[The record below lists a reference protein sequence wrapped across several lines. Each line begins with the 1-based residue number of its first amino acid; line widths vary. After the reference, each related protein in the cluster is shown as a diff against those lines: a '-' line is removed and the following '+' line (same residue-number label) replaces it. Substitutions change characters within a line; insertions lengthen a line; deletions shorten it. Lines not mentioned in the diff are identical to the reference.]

1 MAFGG
6 GLYTEQN
13 KVLPGAYHKFSSENT
28 NTTVYAER
36 GLVGLITPT
45 DWSNGELTRL
55 VVPALEVEH
64 EGAYVWPRDAVKVLG
79 YSATVDVPERYT
91 GAADLAKFVPV
102 FVREVFRHAV
112 GCFIYPLLG
121 SNKAK
126 ASCTLCTAKKYGERG
141 NKLALTVTE
150 LPENHFTV
158 TTLLDGVAVD
168 EQMVAKYDELVD
180 NDFVAFDKSG
190 TLSATA
196 SMALSGGLAGT
207 VDVADIELA
216 VERLGSYGVNI
227 VCPMHKLT
235 DTKVL
240 NAVITQNEKYGHW
253 MQMIGEHTGELV
265 PTGGSEYLIAPDVA
279 NDSINLMLLFPY
291 LAGAEAACEL
301 RTEIANRSLD
311 SELLRY
317 LVDKEGMKP
326 PTQEQLEHG
335 IRAGYMMLHT
345 VGNDWRVLNDD
356 NTYIKYTPTKD
367 KNFHKNQ
374 VVRVLF
380 TMANDRTGIFV
391 NEFANKAGTRE
402 LDRNAYKMRLVKS
415 AQYFYSI
422 GALAEFDTA
431 DITVEAGAQSDA
443 YYVKAFTRPNLA
455 VNKVYHDTVVAAFRG

>member
-45 DWSNGELTRL
+45 DWSDGELTRL
-55 VVPALEVEH
+55 VVPALEVDH
-64 EGAYVWPRDAVKVLG
+64 EGAYVWPRDAVKALG
-79 YSATVDVPERYT
+79 YSANVDAPDKYN
-91 GAADLAKFVPV
+91 GLSDLAKFAPV
-102 FVREVFRHAV
+102 FVREVFRNAV
-112 GCFIYPLLG
+112 GCFVYPLLG

-126 ASCTLCTAKKYGERG
+126 ASCTLGTAKKYGERG
-141 NKLALTVTE
+141 NKLAITVTA
-150 LPENHFTV
+150 LQDKQFNV
-158 TTLLDGVAVD
+158 ITLLDGQIVD
-168 EQMVAKYDELVD
+168 EQTVSAYNELVD
-180 NDFVAFDKSG
+180 NDFVIFDKEA

-196 SMALSGGLAGT
+196 SMTFSGGLAGT
-207 VDVADIELA
+207 VDAAEIELA

-235 DTKVL
+235 DLKVL

-253 MQMIGEHTGELV
+253 MQMIGEHAKGLV
-265 PTGGSEYLIAPDVA
+265 PSGGSEYLIAPDVA
-279 NDSINLMLLFPY
+279 NDKINLMLLFPY
-291 LAGAEAACEL
+291 IAGLEAACEL

-311 SELLRY
+311 SEMLRY
-317 LVDKEGMKP
+317 LIDKEGMKP
-326 PTQEQLEHG
+326 PTQEQLELG

-380 TMANDRTGIFV
+380 TMANDRTGIFI

-415 AQYFYSI
+415 AQHFYNI

-431 DITVEAGAQSDA
+431 DITVEAGEQSDA
-443 YYVKAFTRPNLA
+443 YYVKTFTRPNLA
-455 VNKVYHDTVVAAFRG
+455 VNKVYHDTIVAAFRG

>member
-45 DWSNGELTRL
+45 DWSDGELTRL
-55 VVPALEVEH
+55 VVPALEVDH
-64 EGAYVWPRDAVKVLG
+64 EGAYVWPRDAVKALG
-79 YSATVDVPERYT
+79 YSANVDAPDKYN
-91 GAADLAKFVPV
+91 GLSDLAKFAPV
-102 FVREVFRHAV
+102 FVREVFRNAV
-112 GCFIYPLLG
+112 GCFVYPLLG

-126 ASCTLCTAKKYGERG
+126 ASCTLGTAKKYGERG
-141 NKLALTVTE
+141 NKLAITVTA
-150 LPENHFTV
+150 LQDKQFNV
-158 TTLLDGVAVD
+158 ITLLDGQIVD
-168 EQMVAKYDELVD
+168 EQTVSAYNELVD
-180 NDFVAFDKSG
+180 NDFVAFDKEA

-196 SMALSGGLAGT
+196 SMTFSGGLAGT
-207 VDVADIELA
+207 VDATEIELA
-216 VERLGSYGVNI
+216 VERLGSYGANI

-235 DTKVL
+235 DVKVL

-253 MQMIGEHTGELV
+253 MQMIGEHSKGLV
-265 PTGGSEYLIAPDVA
+265 PSGGSEYLIAPDVA
-279 NDSINLMLLFPY
+279 NDKIDLMLLFPY
-291 LAGAEAACEL
+291 IAGLEAACEL

-311 SELLRY
+311 SEMLRY
-317 LVDKEGMKP
+317 LIDKEGMKP
-326 PTQEQLEHG
+326 PTQEQLELG

-380 TMANDRTGIFV
+380 TMANDRTGIFI

-415 AQYFYSI
+415 AQYFYNI

-431 DITVEAGAQSDA
+431 DITVEAGEQSDA